1 MSKRLLNLAF
11 AMEFAKP
18 KYILLLNHAFAMEF
32 AKSREAKTSKV
43 TECPPLTVHPLTKPL
58 PVS

>member
-32 AKSREAKTSKV
+32 AKSRDAKTSKI
-43 TECPPLTVHPLTKPL
+43 T
-58 PVS
+58 